1 MPLFLEADAALS
13 RINPSVSSGV
23 TWTPT
28 SFMFGRW
35 RATGGIDSPSGSCT
49 RGLRL
54 LQKMQQL
61 EDAQV
66 SNASFP
72 SHSSSGPVACSHIF
86 QFCFNMFSHMHD
98 NWASFCQCGE
108 QAFIMNCVIN
118 DSPHPTELHGWH
130 GQHGKESIEDLPN
143 QVWACRVPQSVTFP
157 F

>member
-1 MPLFLEADAALS
+1 MRSLPRPMPLFLEADTALS
-13 RINPSVSSGV
+13 RRNPSVSSGV

-35 RATGGIDSPSGSCT
+35 RATGGIDSPFGSCT

-66 SNASFP
+66 SNASSP
-72 SHSSSGPVACSHIF
+72 SHSSSGPVVTTETIRGQILDC
-86 QFCFNMFSHMHD
+86 CCRWNL
-98 NWASFCQCGE
+98 
-108 QAFIMNCVIN
+108 
-118 DSPHPTELHGWH
+118 ELHGWH

-143 QVWACRVPQSVTFP
+143 QVWACRVPQLVQLDLCWSRTGQR
-157 F
+157 